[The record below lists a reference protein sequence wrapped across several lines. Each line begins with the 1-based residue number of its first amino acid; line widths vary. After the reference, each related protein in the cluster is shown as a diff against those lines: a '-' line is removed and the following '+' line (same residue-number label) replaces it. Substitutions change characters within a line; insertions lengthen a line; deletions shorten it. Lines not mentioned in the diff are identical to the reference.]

1 MIKKVKLKHQESA
14 YIPEG
19 EGDKQM
25 NGRCLKSWIEEGIN
39 EGLGAYNIQNAI
51 KEMFDV
57 GKIKQMIVES
67 LTPEIMNAVTPYYKD
82 EFYSSISRDKLIIS
96 PWWDDFWQEIKIV
109 DLVKD
114 SVDGWG
120 TERLTET
127 RNAFVE
133 SLAIIDKTIKETD
146 D

>member
-14 YIPEG
+14 YIPKG

-25 NGRCLKSWIEEGIN
+25 NERCLKSWIEEGIN

-133 SLAIIDKTIKETD
+133 SLAIIDKAIKENND
-146 D
+146 

>member
-1 MIKKVKLKHQESA
+1 MKKVKLKHRESS
-14 YIPEG
+14 YIPNG
-19 EGDKQM
+19 EGDKQI
-25 NGRCLKSWIEEGIN
+25 NERCLKRLIKNGID
-39 EGLGAYNIQNAI
+39 EGLGAYNIQDALE
-51 KEMFDV
+51 EMFDIS
-57 GKIKQMIVES
+57 KIKTMLVES

-109 DLVKD
+109 DIVKD

-120 TERLTET
+120 AEHLTET

-133 SLAIIDKTIKETD
+133 SLAIIDKAIKEKE
-146 D
+146 

>member
-1 MIKKVKLKHQESA
+1 MKKVKLKHQESA
-14 YIPEG
+14 FIPEG

-25 NGRCLKSWIEEGIN
+25 SERCLKSWIEEGIN
-39 EGLGAYNIQNAI
+39 EGLGAYSIQNAI

-57 GKIKQMIVES
+57 GKIKQILVES

-109 DLVKD
+109 DIVKD

-133 SLAIIDKTIKETD
+133 SLAIIDKAIKENND
-146 D
+146 

>member
-1 MIKKVKLKHQESA
+1 MNKVKLKHQESA

-25 NGRCLKSWIEEGIN
+25 SERCLKSWIEDGIN
-39 EGLGAYNIQNAI
+39 EGLGAYNIQDAI

-109 DLVKD
+109 DLVKG
-114 SVDGWG
+114 SVDGWDG
-120 TERLTET
+120 EYLTEM
-127 RNAFVE
+127 RDAFVE
-133 SLAIIDKTIKETD
+133 SLAIIDETIKEER
-146 D
+146 

>member
-1 MIKKVKLKHQESA
+1 MKKVKLKHQESA

-25 NGRCLKSWIEEGIN
+25 SERYLKSWIEEGIN
-39 EGLGAYNIQNAI
+39 EGLGAYNIQDAI

-57 GKIKQMIVES
+57 GKIKQILVES

-109 DLVKD
+109 DLVKG

-120 TERLTET
+120 TEYLTEM
-127 RNAFVE
+127 RDAFVE
-133 SLAIIDKTIKETD
+133 SLAIIDKTIKENK
-146 D
+146 

>member
-1 MIKKVKLKHQESA
+1 MKKVKLKHQESA

-25 NGRCLKSWIEEGIN
+25 SERCLKSWIEEGIN
-39 EGLGAYNIQNAI
+39 EGLGAYNIQDAI

-57 GKIKQMIVES
+57 GKIKQILVES

-109 DLVKD
+109 DLVKG
-114 SVDGWG
+114 SVQGWG
-120 TERLTET
+120 TEYLTEM
-127 RNAFVE
+127 RDAFVE
-133 SLAIIDKTIKETD
+133 SLAIIDKTIKEER
-146 D
+146 

>member
-1 MIKKVKLKHQESA
+1 MKKVKLKHQESS
-14 YIPEG
+14 YIPDG

-25 NGRCLKSWIEEGIN
+25 NERCLKSWIEDGIS
-39 EGLGAYNIQNAI
+39 EGLGAYNIQDALE
-51 KEMFDV
+51 EMFDI
-57 GKIKQMIVES
+57 GKIKTMLVES
-67 LTPEIMNAVTPYYKD
+67 LTPKIMNAVTPYYKD

-109 DLVKD
+109 DIVKD

-133 SLAIIDKTIKETD
+133 SLAIIDKAIKENND
-146 D
+146 

>member
-1 MIKKVKLKHQESA
+1 MKKVKLKHKESS
-14 YIPEG
+14 YIPDG

-25 NGRCLKSWIEEGIN
+25 SERCLKSWIEEGIN
-39 EGLGAYNIQNAI
+39 EGLGAYNIQDAI

-57 GKIKQMIVES
+57 GKIKQILVES

-109 DLVKD
+109 DLVKG
-114 SVDGWG
+114 SVQGWG
-120 TERLTET
+120 TEYLTEM
-127 RNAFVE
+127 RDAFVE
-133 SLAIIDKTIKETD
+133 SLAIIDKEIKENK
-146 D
+146 